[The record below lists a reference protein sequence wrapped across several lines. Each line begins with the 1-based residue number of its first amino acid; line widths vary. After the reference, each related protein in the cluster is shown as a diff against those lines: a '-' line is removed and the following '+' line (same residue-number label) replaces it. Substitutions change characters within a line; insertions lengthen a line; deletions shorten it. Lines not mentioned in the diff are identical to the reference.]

1 MEEYSQKVMDH
12 FMNPRNVG
20 SIENP
25 DGVGEVGNPRCGDI
39 MRIYLKID
47 NDVIT
52 DIKFQTFGCGAAVA
66 TSSMITE
73 MVKGKNIEEAL
84 KISNQNVAEA
94 LGGLPPVKM
103 HCSNLAA

>member
-52 DIKFQTFGCGAAVA
+52 VEEVNRKIKIKSG
-66 TSSMITE
+66 IIYLY
-73 MVKGKNIEEAL
+73 N
-84 KISNQNVAEA
+84 
-94 LGGLPPVKM
+94 LGGGII
-103 HCSNLAA
+103 